1 MAEKQTNKDRM
12 REIVDSIENGIKEL
26 FESDKYR
33 KYLAT
38 MSRFHRYSVNNTMLI
53 YMQRPDATHVAG
65 FNKWRDQ
72 FGRNVLKGE
81 KGIRIIAP
89 TPYKKKVEEIK
100 TDPETN
106 APMLDADGKAIIE
119 EKEIR
124 IPMFKVVSVFDVSQ
138 TAGKPLPQLAADL
151 SGNVQQ
157 YEVFMEALR
166 RASPVPMEIK
176 PVARDTDGFFSIK
189 AQSITIRA
197 GMSEVQTVCAAVHEI
212 AHAKLHDYEH
222 MTELA
227 DDGETI
233 LVPGEKSR
241 NTEEVEAE
249 SISYHLRQSFVPGEI
264 TPEEANRLGCE
275 LAKRFTKGNHAYIV
289 CTHIDKAHIH
299 NHVIWNSTALSQT
312 RKFRNFWGSSRAVR
326 RLNDTICIENG
337 YSIVENPKR
346 HGKSYNKWLGDKKK
360 PSHRERICAA
370 IDDALAQKPDSFE
383 TLLELLRQAGYEVKG
398 KKVPSLLGGEQKKSI
413 RMDTLGDGYTPADL
427 RAVIAGE
434 KAHTPRKSAAAP
446 VKPEKR
452 SGNLLVDIQTKLR
465 AGKGAG
471 YARWATLFNLKQM
484 AQTVAY
490 LQDHELLDYAVLS
503 EKAAAASAHF
513 NELSARIKAAEKRMA
528 EIAVLR
534 EHIANYAKT
543 RDTYVA
549 YRKAGYSKKFLA
561 EHESEITIHKAAKNY
576 FDGLG
581 FKKLPTIKA
590 LNTEYAELL
599 AEKKAAYADYRKAR
613 EEMKELLTAKA
624 NIDRILELD
633 KEQEEANERREKE
646 AEQR

>member
-1 MAEKQTNKDRM
+1 MATTRLMPLHTGKGRTVGQAISDIIDYT
-12 REIVDSIENGIKEL
+12 ENP
-26 FESDKYR
+26 
-33 KYLAT
+33 
-38 MSRFHRYSVNNTMLI
+38 
-53 YMQRPDATHVAG
+53 Q
-65 FNKWRDQ
+65 
-72 FGRNVLKGE
+72 
-81 KGIRIIAP
+81 
-89 TPYKKKVEEIK
+89 K
-100 TDPETN
+100 TDGGRLITSWQCDSRI
-106 APMLDADGKAIIE
+106 ADAEFLFAKNQYIQKTGRVRGED
-119 EKEIR
+119 
-124 IPMFKVVSVFDVSQ
+124 DV
-138 TAGKPLPQLAADL
+138 
-151 SGNVQQ
+151 
-157 YEVFMEALR
+157 
-166 RASPVPMEIK
+166 
-176 PVARDTDGFFSIK
+176 
-189 AQSITIRA
+189 
-197 GMSEVQTVCAAVHEI
+197 I
-212 AHAKLHDYEH
+212 A
-222 MTELA
+222 
-227 DDGETI
+227 
-233 LVPGEKSR
+233 
-241 NTEEVEAE
+241 
-249 SISYHLRQSFVPGEI
+249 YHLRQSFVPGEI

-275 LAKRFTKGNHAYIV
+275 LVKRFTKGNHAYIV

-370 IDDALAQKPDSFE
+370 IDDALTQKPDSFE
-383 TLLELLRQAGYEVKG
+383 ALLELLRQAGYEVKG

-434 KAHTPRKSAAAP
+434 KAHTPRKSAATP

-452 SGNLLVDIQTKLR
+452 SGNLLVDIQAKLR

-503 EKAAAASAHF
+503 EKAAEASAHF
-513 NELSARIKAAEKRMA
+513 NELSARIKAAETRMA

-534 EHIANYAKT
+534 EHIVNYAKT

-561 EHESEITIHKAAKNY
+561 EHESEVTIHKAAKNY

-581 FKKLPTIKA
+581 LKKLPTIKA

>member
-1 MAEKQTNKDRM
+1 MSHTLIEHTTTHTA
-12 REIVDSIENGIKEL
+12 SIGGEAVTFCAVCDEYPL
-26 FESDKYR
+26 PSSDGQC
-33 KYLAT
+33 T
-38 MSRFHRYSVNNTMLI
+38 
-53 YMQRPDATHVAG
+53 G
-65 FNKWRDQ
+65 
-72 FGRNVLKGE
+72 
-81 KGIRIIAP
+81 
-89 TPYKKKVEEIK
+89 
-100 TDPETN
+100 
-106 APMLDADGKAIIE
+106 
-119 EKEIR
+119 
-124 IPMFKVVSVFDVSQ
+124 SVF
-138 TAGKPLPQLAADL
+138 
-151 SGNVQQ
+151 
-157 YEVFMEALR
+157 
-166 RASPVPMEIK
+166 
-176 PVARDTDGFFSIK
+176 
-189 AQSITIRA
+189 
-197 GMSEVQTVCAAVHEI
+197 
-212 AHAKLHDYEH
+212 
-222 MTELA
+222 
-227 DDGETI
+227 
-233 LVPGEKSR
+233 
-241 NTEEVEAE
+241 
-249 SISYHLRQSFVPGEI
+249 SISYLVKDG
-264 TPEEANRLGCE
+264 TPERPVLFIFNG
-275 LAKRFTKGNHAYIV
+275 GP
-289 CTHIDKAHIH
+289 
-299 NHVIWNSTALSQT
+299 
-312 RKFRNFWGSSRAVR
+312 GSSSLWMHLGLFGPQTLAYRDEFDLPVAPPF
-326 RLNDTICIENG
+326 LLEENG
-337 YSIVENPKR
+337 DCMLDLCDIVLIDPPGTGFGCSGASSGAYASYQKDAELFCDYIHHWLDKHGRWQAPKYLVGESYSIVENPKR

-360 PSHRERICAA
+360 PSHRERICTA
-370 IDDALAQKPDSFE
+370 IDDALTQKPDSFE
-383 TLLELLRQAGYEVKG
+383 ALLELLRQAGYEVKG
-398 KKVPSLLGGEQKKSI
+398 KKVPSLLGSEQKKSI

-446 VKPEKR
+446 VKPQKR

-513 NELSARIKAAEKRMA
+513 NELSARIKSAETRMA

-534 EHIANYAKT
+534 EHIVGYTKT

-581 FKKLPTIKA
+581 LKKLPTIKA

>member
-1 MAEKQTNKDRM
+1 MKIFANK
-12 REIVDSIENGIKEL
+12 
-26 FESDKYR
+26 
-33 KYLAT
+33 
-38 MSRFHRYSVNNTMLI
+38 
-53 YMQRPDATHVAG
+53 
-65 FNKWRDQ
+65 
-72 FGRNVLKGE
+72 
-81 KGIRIIAP
+81 
-89 TPYKKKVEEIK
+89 EIK
-100 TDPETN
+100 K
-106 APMLDADGKAIIE
+106 LFLAISVIWAASLLLTQGFLWLCNQQLS
-119 EKEIR
+119 
-124 IPMFKVVSVFDVSQ
+124 MFLLLVFVLAGASILAVCYSYFRKQNQTMEQAVSQ
-138 TAGKPLPQLAADL
+138 INAYL
-151 SGNVQQ
+151 
-157 YEVFMEALR
+157 
-166 RASPVPMEIK
+166 
-176 PVARDTDGFFSIK
+176 DG
-189 AQSITIRA
+189 
-197 GMSEVQTVCAAVHEI
+197 
-212 AHAKLHDYEH
+212 
-222 MTELA
+222 
-227 DDGETI
+227 
-233 LVPGEKSR
+233 
-241 NTEEVEAE
+241 
-249 SISYHLRQSFVPGEI
+249 
-264 TPEEANRLGCE
+264 
-275 LAKRFTKGNHAYIV
+275 
-289 CTHIDKAHIH
+289 
-299 NHVIWNSTALSQT
+299 
-312 RKFRNFWGSSRAVR
+312 
-326 RLNDTICIENG
+326 NG
-337 YSIVENPKR
+337 YSIVENPKQ
-346 HGKSYNKWLGDKKK
+346 HGRSYNKWLGDKKN

-370 IDDALAQKPDSFE
+370 IDDALTQKPDSFE

-434 KAHTPRKSAAAP
+434 KAHTPQKNAAAP

-490 LQDHELLDYAVLS
+490 LQNHELLDYAVLS
-503 EKAAAASAHF
+503 EKAAEASAHF
-513 NELSARIKAAEKRMA
+513 NELSARIKAAETRMA

-534 EHIANYAKT
+534 EHIVNYAKT